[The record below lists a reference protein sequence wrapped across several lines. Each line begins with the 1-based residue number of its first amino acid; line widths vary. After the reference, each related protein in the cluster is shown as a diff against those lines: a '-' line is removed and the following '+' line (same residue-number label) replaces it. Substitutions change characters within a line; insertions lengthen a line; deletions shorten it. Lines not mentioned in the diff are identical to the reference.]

1 MKAFNL
7 SVCLSLLLVAS
18 ILSPFVS
25 YSSVNNDGLWGVI
38 YFLAVPLLLVLAVH
52 IGWDIRRF
60 YIPIVPFI
68 VFSVAFYWLS
78 FYLLQQYS
86 TYEIS
91 SETYMASI
99 LCYVSLIMT
108 YFILTIAFPSS
119 VYEINKLKLEMS
131 EASTDAVDD
140 LELLWKIGVGL
151 AFFFTTLFFVK
162 AGSIP
167 MLASNPELARVEA
180 MRGAGTIQRLSYLP
194 MYFAIF
200 SLSILLWLKKRKICK
215 THVVILIAFVF
226 YNMLTGPRS
235 YALWVPI
242 YLFISLSLLN
252 HGRIRVRKALGLLL
266 LVFSIVA
273 LVGGVR
279 YSGLQSFNIE
289 DTVIRFV
296 NRIYMNPVNADRI
309 VDAFHYASIP
319 KNSFLIEVEVLLPGY
334 QPDLG
339 TVLKEYVGAEF
350 DGGGITVP
358 LPAEGYM
365 NYGILGAALYGVIF
379 ALLLKFFE
387 FVLSRIRNP
396 FYRYTF
402 LVMFSIQ
409 FMGVVTMGLS
419 GILVKTTFP
428 AVVTFMIIMFFM
440 KLYKNVRRG
449 SK

>member
-1 MKAFNL
+1 MKVFKL
-7 SVCLSLLLVAS
+7 SMCMCLLLAAS
-18 ILSPFVS
+18 VLAPFIS
-25 YSSVNNDGLWGVI
+25 YSSVNNDGLFGVI
-38 YFLAVPLLLVLAVH
+38 YFLMVPLLLVLAVH
-52 IGWDIRRF
+52 IGWDLRRF
-60 YIPIVPFI
+60 YIPIVPFV

-78 FYLLQQYS
+78 FYLLQQHS

-91 SETYMASI
+91 SETYMVSI
-99 LCYVSLIMT
+99 LCYVSLIIT
-108 YFILTIAFPSS
+108 YFILTIVFPSS
-119 VYEINKLKLEMS
+119 VYDIDKLKLDMY
-131 EASTDAVDD
+131 EASSAAVDE
-140 LELLWKIGVGL
+140 LELLWKIGVFL

-162 AGSIP
+162 AGNIP
-167 MLASNPELARVEA
+167 MFASNPELARVEA
-180 MRGAGTIQRLSYLP
+180 MKGAGTIQRLSYLP

-200 SLSILLWLKKRKICK
+200 SLSILLWLRKETVSK
-215 THVVILIAFVF
+215 THIAIIIAFVL

-252 HGRIRVRKALGLLL
+252 SGRIRVRKALGLLL
-266 LVFSIVA
+266 LVFSIIAV
-273 LVGGVR
+273 VGGVR

-289 DTVIRFV
+289 DTIIRFV

-309 VDAFHYASIP
+309 VDAFHYASIS

-365 NYGILGAALYGVIF
+365 NYGVFGAALYGVIF
-379 ALLLKFFE
+379 ALLLKVFE

-428 AVVTFMIIMFFM
+428 AVVTFMIILFVMRI
-440 KLYKNVRRG
+440 YKNIKRV
-449 SK
+449 SE